1 MLDETL
7 VELLSIVLDILD
19 VVEVS
24 VSVIELAV
32 VVVIVLLGG
41 VLVVVELVVVV
52 IVVDVD
58 KLVEVLVFVGPN
70 IGPVVVT
77 TVANL
82 VVLMTS
88 ETVEGLVV
96 DPIVE

>member
-7 VELLSIVLDILD
+7 VELLSIVLDIID
-19 VVEVS
+19 VVEFS

-32 VVVIVLLGG
+32 VL
-41 VLVVVELVVVV
+41 VVELVA

>member
-1 MLDETL
+1 M
-7 VELLSIVLDILD
+7 
-19 VVEVS
+19 
-24 VSVIELAV
+24 
-32 VVVIVLLGG
+32 
-41 VLVVVELVVVV
+41 
-52 IVVDVD
+52 VDVD
-58 KLVEVLVFVGPN
+58 KLVEALVFVGPN